1 MEGARGCLT
10 ALGYWTPCLSQL
22 AGVGGGL
29 CGAVV
34 GSIWAAGRYGTL
46 GAILGVPVGAFA
58 GIVAAW
64 VLLLLTFGLLA
75 VLGAVLEGNPRELL
89 RRRAPLT
96 RGEMVGAGIFLAGGT
111 AGGVIGYREYG
122 LLGAI
127 LGVPVG
133 GVTLIVSMVLV
144 GVIVVATAGWVWRSV
159 RGPRDTTPD
168 VPPDTA
174 GQPNERG
181 G

>member
-1 MEGARGCLT
+1 MEGARGCLST
-10 ALGYWTPCLSQL
+10 LGYWVPCLTQL

-29 CGAVV
+29 CGAV
-34 GSIWAAGRYGTL
+34 GGAIWGAGRYGTL

-64 VLLLLTFGLLA
+64 VLLLLAYGLLA
-75 VLGAVLEGNPRELL
+75 VLGAVLEGNPRELI

-96 RGEMVGAGIFLAGGT
+96 RGEMLGVAIFLAGAS

-127 LGVPVG
+127 LGIPVG
-133 GVTLIVSMVLV
+133 AVTLIVSLVLV

-159 RGPRDTTPD
+159 RRPSDTTPPA
-168 VPPDTA
+168 PPDA
-174 GQPNERG
+174 ADQPNEQG